1 LRVLAFDEAREDMR
15 MIRFCLMLTGVC
27 LLLRKRKP
35 ESDLMQPWIR
45 AYPERID
52 HAR

>member
-1 LRVLAFDEAREDMR
+1 MRAAAAFYLVLAG
-15 MIRFCLMLTGVC
+15 LY

-35 ESDLMQPWIR
+35 SDLMQPWIR